1 MFIRFFSL
9 FFLFHGKKR
18 VITNESAL
26 FVIPPPPPRIIITTK
41 AVQERE
47 MPSFFQ
53 YVIDG
58 YQDTPYFRASDDEPL
73 FQDDSET
80 VVAV

>member
-1 MFIRFFSL
+1 MRGCVS
-9 FFLFHGKKR
+9 
-18 VITNESAL
+18 SL
-26 FVIPPPPPRIIITTK
+26 FVIPPIELYITTK

-47 MPSFFQ
+47 MPSSFQ
-53 YVIDG
+53 YVMDG